1 MKLQKHQLLGQA
13 SHRSESCIA
22 RFIFLLQRILRYWAN
37 MLNNKL
43 GHYIQI
49 SKFLTENGPQT
60 FNQLSLFLKNP
71 NKASLKRDLDFL
83 VKNEII
89 TELSRGNITQR
100 YTIAPSGIT
109 VLTFFNILPSKETIK
124 TST

>member
-1 MKLQKHQLLGQA
+1 
-13 SHRSESCIA
+13 
-22 RFIFLLQRILRYWAN
+22 